1 MDSSRGSNQNPIT
14 EPTQQ
19 TIDYADNPV
28 NKQKTASGIPLPFP
42 NRMTQSKKLAKAKLD
57 KEIMDTFQKVEVNI
71 PLLEAIK

>member
-42 NRMTQSKKLAKAKLD
+42 NRMTQSKKLA
-57 KEIMDTFQKVEVNI
+57 
-71 PLLEAIK
+71 EA